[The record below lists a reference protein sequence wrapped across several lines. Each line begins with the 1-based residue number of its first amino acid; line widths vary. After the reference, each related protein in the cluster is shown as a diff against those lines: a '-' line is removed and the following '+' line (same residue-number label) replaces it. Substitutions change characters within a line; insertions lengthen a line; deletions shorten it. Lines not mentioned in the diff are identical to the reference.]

1 MPSAVRYGGSGRSSP
16 RSDRISSS
24 RTSGA
29 SDTGSRCVVQ
39 WRGSGMSSVAPAD
52 TRRQGESEDG
62 AVVQSP
68 REHRTSMRFDDALA
82 DVQTETMSRHPTSGP
97 PPAESLEQRRPLAL
111 VDAGAVI
118 AHADFHVAAICLEGD
133 LDGLALRGVLHRVAK
148 KVDDDGS
155 DLEPVGDDRERNG
168 PVEPH
173 G

>member
-29 SDTGSRCVVQ
+29 SGTGSPCVDQ

-82 DVQTETMSRHPTSGP
+82 DVQTETVSSHPTGGP
-97 PPAESLEQRRPLAL
+97 TPAESLEQRRDLAL

-118 AHADFHVAAICLEGD
+118 AQSDFHVPAICLEG
-133 LDGLALRGVLHRVAK
+133 GLQGVTVRGVLHLVAK
-148 KVDDDGS
+148 TVADDAT
-155 DLEPVGDDRERNG
+155 DL
-168 PVEPH
+168 
-173 G
+173 

>member
-29 SDTGSRCVVQ
+29 SGTGSPCVDQ

-82 DVQTETMSRHPTSGP
+82 DVQTETVSRHPPGGH
-97 PPAESLEQRRPLAL
+97 PPADTP
-111 VDAGAVI
+111 
-118 AHADFHVAAICLEGD
+118 
-133 LDGLALRGVLHRVAK
+133 LHRRA
-148 KVDDDGS
+148 
-155 DLEPVGDDRERNG
+155 LPLL
-168 PVEPH
+168 
-173 G
+173 